1 MAVPKQKHSKSRTR
15 TRRSHNDKVQVK
27 GSVLCQC
34 GEGLRRPHHVCMHC
48 GQYRGRQLVPVV
60 SE

>member
-1 MAVPKQKHSKSRTR
+1 MAVPKQKHSKARTR
-15 TRRSHNDKVQVK
+15 KRRSENDKVRAK
-27 GSVLCQC
+27 SSVMCEC

-48 GQYRGRQLVPVV
+48 GRYRGRQMVPVV